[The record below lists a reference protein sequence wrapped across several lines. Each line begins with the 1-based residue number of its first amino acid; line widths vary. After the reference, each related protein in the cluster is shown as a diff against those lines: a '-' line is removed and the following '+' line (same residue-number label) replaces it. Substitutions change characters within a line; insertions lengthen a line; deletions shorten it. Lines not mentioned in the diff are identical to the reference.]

1 MRNPRYLI
9 ALGLLSAAV
18 PLSAAPAR
26 GKAAPQVPP
35 AVVSPVNIE
44 FAHLLDEERAE
55 RLQPLIEHFNSQ
67 QKDAHIKLVRR
78 VAGDTPKQLNLVT
91 QEEQAR
97 FVAQKPHFKPLYEVM
112 KSAKEPFDSN
122 RFSPEL
128 REGLVD
134 AKGQLMALP
143 LAFSTPV
150 LYINKSAFRKAGL
163 NPDTPPQTWQQMQDT
178 AGRLFEAGERCPYT
192 TSWPVWIFLDNMSAW
207 SGVEVSDAKG
217 IPTFNGLVQVKHVAM
232 MASWHKAKYFQT
244 FGQRDEADRRFANGE
259 CAMLTSSSSLYP
271 ALLDNKGVEAGV
283 SALPYHDDVYGAP
296 KNTIADGASL
306 WVSGDLKPA
315 EIKGVAKF
323 ISYLLGPEVQINMT
337 AIGGFLPLTSV
348 ARATAGS
355 RLLQAD
361 MSALRVAFTQLQGKT
376 VLPKLRLAQ
385 IAPVR
390 SILEEELDAVWANR
404 KPAKEALD
412 NAVMRAGALLRKA
425 TESSGKPRRGS

>member
-1 MRNPRYLI
+1 
-9 ALGLLSAAV
+9 
-18 PLSAAPAR
+18 
-26 GKAAPQVPP
+26 
-35 AVVSPVNIE
+35 
-44 FAHLLDEERAE
+44 
-55 RLQPLIEHFNSQ
+55 
-67 QKDAHIKLVRR
+67 
-78 VAGDTPKQLNLVT
+78 
-91 QEEQAR
+91 
-97 FVAQKPHFKPLYEVM
+97 
-112 KSAKEPFDSN
+112 
-122 RFSPEL
+122 
-128 REGLVD
+128 
-134 AKGQLMALP
+134 
-143 LAFSTPV
+143 
-150 LYINKSAFRKAGL
+150 
-163 NPDTPPQTWQQMQDT
+163 
-178 AGRLFEAGERCPYT
+178 
-192 TSWPVWIFLDNMSAW
+192 
-207 SGVEVSDAKG
+207 
-217 IPTFNGLVQVKHVAM
+217 
-232 MASWHKAKYFQT
+232 
-244 FGQRDEADRRFANGE
+244 
-259 CAMLTSSSSLYP
+259 MLTSSSSLYP

>member
-1 MRNPRYLI
+1 MCNVRLLMVVGLASV
-9 ALGLLSAAV
+9 AL

-26 GKAAPQVPP
+26 AKAGGGAPVV
-35 AVVSPVNIE
+35 AVSPVRIE

-55 RLQPLIEHFNSQ
+55 RLLPLVEHFNSQ
-67 QKDAHIKLVRR
+67 QKEAHVTLVRR
-78 VAGDTPKQLNLVT
+78 VAGDAPKQLNLVT
-91 QEEQAR
+91 PEEQAR
-97 FVAQKPHFKPLYEVM
+97 FAAQKTRFKPLHEVM
-112 KSAKEPFDSN
+112 KAAKEPFDVG
-122 RFSPEL
+122 RLSPEL

-150 LYINKSAFRKAGL
+150 LYINKAAFRKAGL
-163 NPDTPPQTWQQMQDT
+163 DPENPPRTWLQMQEM
-178 AGRLFEAGERCPYT
+178 AGQLVESGVRCPFT

-207 SGVEVSDAKG
+207 SGVDVGDAKG
-217 IPTFNGLVQVKHVAM
+217 LPAFNGLVQVKHVAM
-232 MASWHKAKYFQT
+232 MASWHKAKYFHT
-244 FGQRDEADRRFANGE
+244 FGPRDEADRRFASGE

-271 ALLDNKGVEAGV
+271 SLVDGKSVEAGV

-296 KNTIADGASL
+296 KNTLADGASL

-315 EIKGVAKF
+315 EIKGVARF
-323 ISYLLGPEVQINMT
+323 ISYLLGPEVQINLT
-337 AIGGFLPLTSV
+337 AIGGFLPLTAV

-355 RLLQAD
+355 RLLQSD
-361 MSALRVAFTQLQGKT
+361 LSAVRVAFNQLQSKA

-385 IAPVR
+385 VEPVR

-412 NAVMRAGALLRKA
+412 HAVMRAGAVLRKVGENKA
-425 TESSGKPRRGS
+425 KRGS